1 MRMRHA
7 QHPATMITKVLLG
20 VFGLAA
26 GASDESCALQV
37 QASSNKEDADWGY
50 STEKKINTTY
60 ITETDVVPEVIFGS
74 DNANGDFAVTQVEF
88 TEFQLARRGKFMKMK
103 GSMSELEVDPEE
115 QEIGSAAGGYH
126 GRGRG
131 RRGGWWK
138 RSVKKIL
145 DRVNKQNERKANQW
159 KGCVELGLRAK
170 LRFNSPANEF
180 RASGTTYGE
189 FGIDLQ
195 NSCDCRFDP
204 DPTSAA
210 CWNFEF
216 HINTNFCGT
225 GDLVLDN
232 LTYSLCLYRND
243 TGITA
248 ASCFDHIN
256 VPCTTHAFGNNSFGN
271 GEKVLADCNAPDNTT
286 AYQEIISQYN
296 VAQNSWN
303 TRFFQAP
310 PFLWNDNITS
320 EGAYIVS
327 LSASKAGRHAR
338 RLRFYRL
345 RPYWGNLNHRAPE
358 QHRLLLQ
365 LDLGAPQVTERSI
378 LSLKC

>member
-1 MRMRHA
+1 
-7 QHPATMITKVLLG
+7 MITKVLLG

-60 ITETDVVPEVIFGS
+60 ITETDVVPEVLFGS
-74 DNANGDFAVTQVEF
+74 GNANGDFAVTQVEF

-145 DRVNKQNERKANQW
+145 DRVNKKNERKANQW

-170 LRFNSPANEF
+170 VRFPPANEF

-195 NSCDCRFDP
+195 NSCDCRFNP

-327 LSASKAGRHAR
+327 LSASKDMPDG
-338 RLRFYRL
+338 YGSTVSV
-345 RPYWGNLNHRAPE
+345 PIGE
-358 QHRLLLQ
+358 TSITVLQ
-365 LDLGAPQVTERSI
+365 SNTASCSTLT
-378 LSLKC
+378 